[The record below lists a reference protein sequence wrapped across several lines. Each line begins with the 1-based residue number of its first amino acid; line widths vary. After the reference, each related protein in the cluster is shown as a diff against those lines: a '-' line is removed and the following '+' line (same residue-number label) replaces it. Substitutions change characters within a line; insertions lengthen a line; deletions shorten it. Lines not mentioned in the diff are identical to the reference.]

1 MWKGGKRHRDGYEMV
16 WVPQAT
22 PGRPKNGYM
31 MEHRLVMQ
39 EHIGRPLKSWEI
51 VHHRNGVKNDNR
63 VENLEIVTR
72 ARHAGIV
79 MCPHCQTEF
88 PVN

>member
-1 MWKGGKRHRDGYEMV
+1 
-16 WVPQAT
+16 
-22 PGRPKNGYM
+22 M

-39 EHIGRPLKSWEI
+39 EHLGRPLEPWEI
-51 VHHRNGVKNDNR
+51 VHHRNGVKDDNR
-63 VENLEIVTR
+63 IENLEVVTR

-79 MCPHCQTEF
+79 MCPNCQHHF

>member
-1 MWKGGKRHRDGYEMV
+1 MGRKVTPQGYIQV
-16 WVPQAT
+16 WVPMGT

-39 EHIGRPLKSWEI
+39 EHLGRPLESWEI
-51 VHHRNGVKNDNR
+51 VHHRNAVKDDNR
-63 VENLEIVTR
+63 LENLEVVTR
-72 ARHAGIV
+72 ARHAGMV
-79 MCPHCQTEF
+79 TCPHCQGTF